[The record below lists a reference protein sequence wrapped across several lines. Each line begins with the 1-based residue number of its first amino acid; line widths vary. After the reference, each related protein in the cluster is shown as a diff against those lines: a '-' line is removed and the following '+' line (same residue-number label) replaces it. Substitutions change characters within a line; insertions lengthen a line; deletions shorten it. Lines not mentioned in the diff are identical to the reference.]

1 MVNPFRRNDKDDVKI
16 MKDVDEDID
25 AVLDFDS
32 QENPI
37 AKADLPEPTTSEE
50 RLHAISDMV
59 IQTCM
64 DIRRGENVLIVC
76 DPTTAEIGQSL
87 HIATQKRSERVLLI
101 VMPKSR
107 HHGEE
112 PPTPVAALMRH

>member
-37 AKADLPEPTTSEE
+37 AKADQPEPTTSEE

-64 DIRRGENVLIVC
+64 DIRRGENV
-76 DPTTAEIGQSL
+76 EI
-87 HIATQKRSERVLLI
+87 RV
-101 VMPKSR
+101 
-107 HHGEE
+107 GG
-112 PPTPVAALMRH
+112 AG